1 MLDQDEFLLDLDDAS
16 RDTDSDRRLLCVASC
31 SICAQACMSF
41 AETTPVRDEE
51 AEMARATR
59 LAEDCA
65 DVCSTTWR
73 LLVRGSDQELDVV
86 RALVEACAA
95 AARACRRECERYT
108 TESRVS
114 ASCAAACWVC
124 EEACDDLAS
133 KLAS

>member
-1 MLDQDEFLLDLDDAS
+1 MLDQDESFLDAS
-16 RDTDSDRRLLCVASC
+16 QDTDSDRRLLCVASC
-31 SICAQACMSF
+31 SICAQTCMTF
-41 AETTPVRDEE
+41 AETTQVPDEE
-51 AEMARATR
+51 AEMARSIR

-73 LLVRGSDQELDVV
+73 LLVRGTDQEIDVV

-95 AARACRRECERYT
+95 AARACRTECERHAT
-108 TESRVS
+108 KSRPS

-124 EEACDDLAS
+124 EEACEDLAS

>member
-1 MLDQDEFLLDLDDAS
+1 MLDQDESFLDAS
-16 RDTDSDRRLLCVASC
+16 QDTDSDRRLLCVAAC
-31 SICAQACMSF
+31 SICAQSCMSF
-41 AETTPVRDEE
+41 AETTQVRDEE
-51 AEMARATR
+51 AQLARSIR

-73 LLVRGSDQELDVV
+73 FLVRGTDQDVDV
-86 RALVEACAA
+86 TRALVEACAA
-95 AARACRRECERYT
+95 AARACRTECERHAT
-108 TESRVS
+108 KSRSS